1 MSHRGSTDAPLGR
14 LQTAVSRG
22 NAFCGRHAALPQDCT
37 WATQNNLPFQLFRL
51 SSWLLKE
58 DKASRRSS
66 ESTLCPSTDP
76 WDVHQAG
83 AKRRRLRLR
92 CTRACCIPAFKA
104 PTAALSAPKDVSS
117 FKPNHPVADHLYFLS
132 SNHWLPRKCTR
143 KQNVPHPVS
152 AAPFIA
158 PNAMSQEMVGVIT
171 TNIRRNALELHVNT
185 PINARE

>member
-1 MSHRGSTDAPLGR
+1 M
-14 LQTAVSRG
+14 
-22 NAFCGRHAALPQDCT
+22 
-37 WATQNNLPFQLFRL
+37 

-58 DKASRRSS
+58 DKESRRSS

-76 WDVHQAG
+76 WDVRQAG
-83 AKRRRLRLR
+83 AKRRRLRLL
-92 CTRACCIPAFKA
+92 CTGACCSTAFKA
-104 PTAALSAPKDVSS
+104 PTTALSAPKEVSS
-117 FKPNHPVADHLYFLS
+117 LKPNYPVADHLYFLS

-152 AAPFIA
+152 AAPFITPNA